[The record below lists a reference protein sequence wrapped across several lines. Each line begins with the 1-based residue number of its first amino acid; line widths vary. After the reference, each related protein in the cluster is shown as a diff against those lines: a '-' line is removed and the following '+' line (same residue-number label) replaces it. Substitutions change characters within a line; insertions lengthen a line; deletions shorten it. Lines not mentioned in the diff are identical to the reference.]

1 VSALS
6 LILLS
11 TLAGHPPSAV
21 PRPLPVALVGQIRA
35 AAGGPGGGARILL
48 LTKDAEEFELHTSR
62 PDGKEELE
70 RLAGVKV
77 RIDGFQN
84 DPRLPMGHHVM
95 VDGYEILDVGD
106 GVVPELGTIAAFT
119 KGGTTRL
126 LFVNEAGQAAL
137 LPEGWGKKMLRH
149 VGAKVW
155 MVGKR
160 SGEAFRPVRFAILR
174 TSAAAEKED

>member
-35 AAGGPGGGARILL
+35 AAGGPGGEARILL
-48 LTKDAEEFELHTSR
+48 LTKDAEEFELHAPR
-62 PDGKEELE
+62 PQGKEELE

-77 RIDGFQN
+77 RVEGFQN
-84 DPRLPMGHHVM
+84 DPRLPRGHHVM
-95 VDGYEILDVGD
+95 VDGYEIVDVGE
-106 GVVPELGTIAAFT
+106 GVVPELGTIAALPVN
-119 KGGTTRL
+119 GETRL
-126 LFVNEAGQAAL
+126 LFVSEAGQAAL

-160 SGEAFRPVRFAILR
+160 SGDAYRPVRFAILR
-174 TSAAAEKED
+174 TAGASEE